1 MHMSRLTHRLQVLL
15 DDDRLRRL
23 EEAAA
28 KRGTSVA
35 TIVREAIDDKLPA
48 GDDAR
53 RAAAR
58 YLLAAPPI
66 DIGSEEDLKA
76 EILSSL
82 DRFQP

>member
-48 GDDAR
+48 GEDAR

-58 YLLAAPPI
+58 YWLSAPPLEL
-66 DIGSEEDLKA
+66 GSEEELKA

-82 DRFQP
+82 DRSLP